1 MAIETH
7 PERAEPAG
15 SGPQIGG
22 PGGVL
27 RPWWLRPG
35 VHIGVIGAAVGYI
48 LGHLLGNFLS
58 SAYQQN
64 ALSDSN
70 DIPIVLGYALGT
82 IGWLA
87 GLGVFN
93 DLGRQ
98 MLGKPLLA
106 EVRRGA
112 GEVGLS
118 KYFRYTLDHKV
129 VGIQYLYGMIAYFLT
144 GGLFAM
150 AIRSELLSPSYHLIG
165 PNQYLMVV
173 GEHGT
178 MMMMMMSSVIL
189 GPFGQ
194 YFGPLL
200 IGSKRVAFPRL
211 EALGFWLTPAAYVI
225 LLSAVLFGGFP
236 TGWTGYEPL
245 ATQARQG
252 EDAYFFAF
260 GLMGISMILAGF
272 NMIVTIINYRAPG
285 MRWSR
290 LPMFV
295 WSMFTVSFL
304 QVLAVPVLVGA
315 CYMGLMDRTFQT
327 AFFENQLGGSS
338 FLYEDLFW
346 FFGHPEVYILALPGF
361 GVVAEVIAVFCRKPL
376 FGYKIAAAGMLGVG
390 ILSFF
395 VWQHHL
401 FVSGI
406 NPDMRPLFMLTTE
419 LISIP
424 TGFIFLVAMG
434 TFWKAKI
441 RFSIPMLFAL
451 AFYFNFLIGG
461 ISGVFLSDVP
471 ADTTEHGSFFVMAHF
486 HYTIMGG
493 LIFAFMAGIYYW
505 LPKMTGIK
513 LNEKLGKLH
522 FWTMFIFFNTTFLPL
537 FALGLMGMPRRVFEY
552 ARNLETLNDWVSISA
567 FCLGGSILIFL
578 INFVMSMLFWR
589 EPEVG
594 NPWRAR
600 SLEWQVSTPPPPEN
614 FKRVPVILSGPYDY
628 GVQGRAAG
636 GRPRPAA
643 RRHRRGLRGRAR
655 RGGVTMTDMT
665 ASPAPASQEAALA
678 AEDEGFYHESA
689 LNAAWTGSRLA
700 IGGLAFL
707 FGSFVF
713 AYFYLRSLDSE
724 GRWQGSGFTHPSLW
738 MGTTIMLLAVLSA
751 STHYFVLQRIKAGH
765 KQTWQIGGLIAPR
778 PRPGRG
784 RDAGLHAARPAVQAG
799 QLRVLQ
805 RLRRL
810 LPGLPG
816 HPVRRAALA
825 GDAARQ
831 VQVHPGPVVRRT
843 AAHVH

>member
-1 MAIETH
+1 
-7 PERAEPAG
+7 
-15 SGPQIGG
+15 
-22 PGGVL
+22 
-27 RPWWLRPG
+27 
-35 VHIGVIGAAVGYI
+35 
-48 LGHLLGNFLS
+48 
-58 SAYQQN
+58 
-64 ALSDSN
+64 
-70 DIPIVLGYALGT
+70 
-82 IGWLA
+82 
-87 GLGVFN
+87 
-93 DLGRQ
+93 
-98 MLGKPLLA
+98 
-106 EVRRGA
+106 
-112 GEVGLS
+112 
-118 KYFRYTLDHKV
+118 
-129 VGIQYLYGMIAYFLT
+129 
-144 GGLFAM
+144 
-150 AIRSELLSPSYHLIG
+150 
-165 PNQYLMVV
+165 
-173 GEHGT
+173 
-178 MMMMMMSSVIL
+178 
-189 GPFGQ
+189 
-194 YFGPLL
+194 
-200 IGSKRVAFPRL
+200 
-211 EALGFWLTPAAYVI
+211 
-225 LLSAVLFGGFP
+225 
-236 TGWTGYEPL
+236 
-245 ATQARQG
+245 
-252 EDAYFFAF
+252 
-260 GLMGISMILAGF
+260 
-272 NMIVTIINYRAPG
+272 
-285 MRWSR
+285 
-290 LPMFV
+290 
-295 WSMFTVSFL
+295 
-304 QVLAVPVLVGA
+304 
-315 CYMGLMDRTFQT
+315 
-327 AFFENQLGGSS
+327 
-338 FLYEDLFW
+338 
-346 FFGHPEVYILALPGF
+346 
-361 GVVAEVIAVFCRKPL
+361 
-376 FGYKIAAAGMLGVG
+376 MLGVG

-441 RFSIPMLFAL
+441 RFTVPMLFAL

-567 FCLGGSILIFL
+567 FCLGVSILIFL

-628 GVQGRAAG
+628 GVPDALPVADLDPPPGVIAAAYAGRPGPSERRRNDDRHDGVAGTSVPGSGARGRGRGLLPRVGAERDLDRLAAG
-636 GRPRPAA
+636 
-643 RRHRRGLRGRAR
+643 HRRRWRSCSAASRSPTSTCAR
-655 RGGVTMTDMT
+655 STR
-665 ASPAPASQEAALA
+665 
-678 AEDEGFYHESA
+678 
-689 LNAAWTGSRLA
+689 
-700 IGGLAFL
+700 
-707 FGSFVF
+707 
-713 AYFYLRSLDSE
+713 E

-751 STHYFVLQRIKAGH
+751 GMHYFVLQRIKAGH
-765 KQTWQIGGLIAPR
+765 KQTWQIGGLDRAR
-778 PRPGRG
+778 PRPGGG
-784 RDAGLHAARPAVQAG
+784 RDAGLHAAQPAVQAG

-805 RLRRL
+805 RVRRL

-816 HPVRRAALA
+816 HPARGAALA

>member
-1 MAIETH
+1 MAIETQ
-7 PERAEPAG
+7 PERAEPTG
-15 SGPQIGG
+15 RG
-22 PGGVL
+22 PGVAGAG

-35 VHIGVIGAAVGYI
+35 PHFGVIGAAIGYI

-58 SAYQQN
+58 SGYSQN
-64 ALSDSN
+64 PLSDTN
-70 DIPIVLGYALGT
+70 DVPIVLGYAFGV

-93 DLGRQ
+93 DLGQ
-98 MLGKPLLA
+98 LIIGKPLP
-106 EVRRGA
+106 EERRLR
-112 GEVGLS
+112 GEEEPGLG

-129 VGIQYLYGMIAYFLT
+129 VGIQYLFGMIGYFLT

-150 AIRSELLSPSYHLIG
+150 AIRAELLSPTYHLIG
-165 PNQYLMVV
+165 PGQYLMVV

-200 IGSKRVAFPRL
+200 IGSKHVAFPRL

-225 LLSAVLFGGFP
+225 LLSAILFGGFP

-245 ATQARQG
+245 ATQAGQG
-252 EDAYFFAF
+252 MDAYFFAF

-272 NMIVTIINYRAPG
+272 NMIVTVINYRAPG

-315 CYMGLMDRTFQT
+315 CYMGLTDRTFQT
-327 AFFENQLGGSS
+327 AFFTNSLGGSS
-338 FLYEDLFW
+338 YLYQNLFW

-361 GVVAEVIAVFCRKPL
+361 GVISEVVSVFCRKPL
-376 FGYKIAAAGMLGVG
+376 FGYRIAAAGMLGVG

-406 NPDMRPLFMLTTE
+406 NADMRPLFMLTTE

-424 TGFIFLVAMG
+424 TGFIFLVGMG

-505 LPKMTGIK
+505 LPKMTGYK
-513 LNEKLGKLH
+513 LNEKLGLLQ
-522 FWTMFIFFNTTFLPL
+522 FWTMFIFFNATFLPL

-567 FCLGGSILIFL
+567 FLLGGSILIFL

-589 EPEVG
+589 EREVG
-594 NPWRAR
+594 NPWRSR
-600 SLEWQVSTPPPPEN
+600 SLEWQLSTPPPPEN

-628 GVQGRAAG
+628 GVPNALPVADLNPPPGVIGAAY
-636 GRPRPAA
+636 AETS
-643 RRHRRGLRGRAR
+643 
-655 RGGVTMTDMT
+655 GV
-665 ASPAPASQEAALA
+665 EA
-678 AEDEGFYHESA
+678 
-689 LNAAWTGSRLA
+689 
-700 IGGLAFL
+700 
-707 FGSFVF
+707 
-713 AYFYLRSLDSE
+713 
-724 GRWQGSGFTHPSLW
+724 
-738 MGTTIMLLAVLSA
+738 
-751 STHYFVLQRIKAGH
+751 
-765 KQTWQIGGLIAPR
+765 
-778 PRPGRG
+778 
-784 RDAGLHAARPAVQAG
+784 
-799 QLRVLQ
+799 
-805 RLRRL
+805 
-810 LPGLPG
+810 
-816 HPVRRAALA
+816 
-825 GDAARQ
+825 
-831 VQVHPGPVVRRT
+831 
-843 AAHVH
+843 

>member
-1 MAIETH
+1 MAIEIQ
-7 PERAEPAG
+7 PERAEPTGRGPEVPAAG
-15 SGPQIGG
+15 
-22 PGGVL
+22 

-35 VHIGVIGAAVGYI
+35 PHIGVIGAAVGYI

-58 SAYQQN
+58 SGYAQN
-64 ALSDSN
+64 TLSDSN
-70 DIPIVLGYALGT
+70 DVPIVLGYALAV

-93 DLGRQ
+93 DPFRL
-98 MLGKPLLA
+98 MLGKPLPDEPRL
-106 EVRRGA
+106 RGA
-112 GEVGLS
+112 EEPGLA

-129 VGIQYLYGMIAYFLT
+129 VGIQYLFGMIGYFLT

-165 PNQYLMVV
+165 PNEYLMVV

-236 TGWTGYEPL
+236 TGWTGYMPL
-245 ATQARQG
+245 ATQAKQG
-252 EDAYFFAF
+252 MDAYYFAF
-260 GLMGISMILAGF
+260 GLMGISIILAGF

-295 WSMFTVSFL
+295 WSMFTVAFL
-304 QVLAVPVLVGA
+304 QVLSVPVLIGA

-327 AFFENQLGGSS
+327 AFFTNQLGGSS

-361 GVVAEVIAVFCRKPL
+361 GVISEVVAVFCRKPL
-376 FGYKIAAAGMLGVG
+376 FGYRIAAAGMIGVG

-424 TGFIFLVAMG
+424 TGFIFLVGMG

-461 ISGVFLSDVP
+461 ISGVFLSDIP

-513 LNEKLGKLH
+513 LNEKLGRLH

-578 INFVMSMLFWR
+578 VNVVMSTLFWR
-589 EPEVG
+589 EREVG

-600 SLEWQVSTPPPPEN
+600 SLEWQLPSPPPPEN
-614 FKRVPVILSGPYDY
+614 FERVPVILSGPYDY
-628 GVQGRAAG
+628 GVPNALPVADLNPPPGVIGAAYAG
-636 GRPRPAA
+636 APGAEA
-643 RRHRRGLRGRAR
+643 R
-655 RGGVTMTDMT
+655 
-665 ASPAPASQEAALA
+665 S
-678 AEDEGFYHESA
+678 
-689 LNAAWTGSRLA
+689 
-700 IGGLAFL
+700 
-707 FGSFVF
+707 
-713 AYFYLRSLDSE
+713 
-724 GRWQGSGFTHPSLW
+724 
-738 MGTTIMLLAVLSA
+738 
-751 STHYFVLQRIKAGH
+751 
-765 KQTWQIGGLIAPR
+765 
-778 PRPGRG
+778 
-784 RDAGLHAARPAVQAG
+784 
-799 QLRVLQ
+799 
-805 RLRRL
+805 
-810 LPGLPG
+810 
-816 HPVRRAALA
+816 
-825 GDAARQ
+825 
-831 VQVHPGPVVRRT
+831 
-843 AAHVH
+843 

>member
-1 MAIETH
+1 MAIQTQ
-7 PERAEPAG
+7 PERAEPTGRGPEPAG
-15 SGPQIGG
+15 AAA
-22 PGGVL
+22 
-27 RPWWLRPG
+27 RPWWMRPG
-35 VHIGVIGAAVGYI
+35 AHTGLVGAVIGYF
-48 LGHLLGNFLS
+48 LGHWLGNFLGGDYAR
-58 SAYQQN
+58 SAL
-64 ALSDSN
+64 ADTN
-70 DIPIVLGYALGT
+70 DVAIVLGYAFGV
-82 IGWLA
+82 IGWVA

-93 DLGRQ
+93 DLGRL
-98 MLGKPLLA
+98 MVGKPMPEEPRLL
-106 EVRRGA
+106 
-112 GEVGLS
+112 GLEEPGLG

-129 VGIQYLYGMIAYFLT
+129 VGIQYLYGMIGYFLT

-150 AIRSELLSPSYHLIG
+150 AIRSELLSPTYHLIG
-165 PNQYLMVV
+165 PEQYLMVV

-211 EALGFWLTPAAYVI
+211 EALGFWLTPAAYIV
-225 LLSAVLFGGFP
+225 LLSAVVMGGFP

-245 ATQARQG
+245 ATQATQG
-252 EDAYFFAF
+252 MDAYFFAF

-272 NMIVTIINYRAPG
+272 NMIVTVINYRAPG

-315 CYMGLMDRTFQT
+315 CYMGLADRTFQT
-327 AFFENQLGGSS
+327 AFFTNQLGGSS
-338 FLYEDLFW
+338 YLYQNLFW

-361 GVVAEVIAVFCRKPL
+361 GVISEVVSVFCRKPL

-401 FVSGI
+401 FMSGI

-424 TGFIFLVAMG
+424 TGFIFLVGMG
-434 TFWKAKI
+434 TFWRAKI

-513 LNEKLGKLH
+513 LNEKLGRVH

-567 FCLGGSILIFL
+567 FLLGGSILIFL
-578 INFVMSMLFWR
+578 INFVWSMLFWR

-600 SLEWQVSTPPPPEN
+600 SLEWQLSTPPPPEN
-614 FKRVPVILSGPYDY
+614 FKRVPVILSGSYDY
-628 GVQGRAAG
+628 GVKDALPVADLNPPPGVIGAAY
-636 GRPRPAA
+636 
-643 RRHRRGLRGRAR
+643 
-655 RGGVTMTDMT
+655 
-665 ASPAPASQEAALA
+665 APADAVEA
-678 AEDEGFYHESA
+678 
-689 LNAAWTGSRLA
+689 
-700 IGGLAFL
+700 
-707 FGSFVF
+707 
-713 AYFYLRSLDSE
+713 
-724 GRWQGSGFTHPSLW
+724 
-738 MGTTIMLLAVLSA
+738 
-751 STHYFVLQRIKAGH
+751 
-765 KQTWQIGGLIAPR
+765 
-778 PRPGRG
+778 
-784 RDAGLHAARPAVQAG
+784 
-799 QLRVLQ
+799 
-805 RLRRL
+805 
-810 LPGLPG
+810 
-816 HPVRRAALA
+816 
-825 GDAARQ
+825 
-831 VQVHPGPVVRRT
+831 
-843 AAHVH
+843 